1 MDSALEGKLKDNYT
15 LEEQEALLT
24 PVWKQVAKEHPLF
37 KKYPP
42 NTDVDPDI
50 LTSISGEN
58 IDEFNG
64 VGSYQYLISD
74 LPSLEGRL
82 ISQEDMDFEYFGFT
96 PISNDD
102 IIKMMDDEWEE
113 EIKKNPY
120 FKQHRVLSEEDWYGI
135 VARLFNENGSSVD
148 SIGEKKYL
156 IRDNDMIHINT
167 KRHSSKIIPIQKEYD
182 LT

>member
-1 MDSALEGKLKDNYT
+1 
-15 LEEQEALLT
+15 
-24 PVWKQVAKEHPLF
+24 
-37 KKYPP
+37 
-42 NTDVDPDI
+42 
-50 LTSISGEN
+50 
-58 IDEFNG
+58 
-64 VGSYQYLISD
+64 
-74 LPSLEGRL
+74 
-82 ISQEDMDFEYFGFT
+82 
-96 PISNDD
+96 
-102 IIKMMDDEWEE
+102 MMDDEWEE